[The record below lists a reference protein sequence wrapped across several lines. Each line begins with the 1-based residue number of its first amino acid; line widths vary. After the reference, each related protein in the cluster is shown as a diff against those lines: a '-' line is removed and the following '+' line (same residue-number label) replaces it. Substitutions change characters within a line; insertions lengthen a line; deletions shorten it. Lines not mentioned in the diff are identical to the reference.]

1 MRLLYGEFKHSQY
14 LDYLEKPYLMLNFS
28 AMLEGGMN
36 LQLLPPNQFGE
47 MSEPDFVMWYTD
59 WIFGDDARF
68 VRFITMI
75 EELTRGTVVYIIT
88 GGDAFFMDGIDESFM
103 SIIRKRYGIKP
114 YYVGDAHD
122 FTEIKLGFVNETDFD
137 PYYGIRNY
145 NNDMIRYN
153 DLKEANRIANGGRP
167 YDG

>member
-1 MRLLYGEFKHSQY
+1 MRLLYGEFEYSQY
-14 LDYLEKPYLMLNFS
+14 LDYLEKPYLILNFS

-36 LQLLPPNQFGE
+36 LGLLPPNQFEG
-47 MSEPDFVMWYTD
+47 MSEPDFIMWYTD
-59 WIFGDDARF
+59 WIFSDDGRF
-68 VRFITMI
+68 IRFITMI

-88 GGDAFFMDGIDESFM
+88 SGDVLFMDEIDESF
-103 SIIRKRYGIKP
+103 IKVIRKRYGIKP
-114 YYVGDAHD
+114 YFVGDKRD
-122 FTEIKLGFVNETDFD
+122 LIEMKMGYINETDFD

-145 NNDMIRYN
+145 NADMIRYN